1 MAALDTGILSLEH
14 NRQLTSWF
22 INDDPTTLVLT
33 PHHQQFS
40 GGAKKM
46 VADPDRDPLTVKMI
60 YPGGDGIVVTAD
72 STTRRFDFIIVADY
86 DAVIQI
92 WDSFDR
98 WKNHYVVEYVF
109 PYNGYEVKVGGSSH
123 GSEPDYG

>member
-1 MAALDTGILSLEH
+1 MTDIGIISLGT

-22 INDDPTTLVLT
+22 IDQDPTSVVFT
-33 PHHQQFS
+33 PHHQEWT

-46 VADPDRDPLTVKMI
+46 VSDPDRSAQIVKII
-60 YPGGDGIVVTAD
+60 YPGGDGIVIEEDHT
-72 STTRRFDFIIVADY
+72 SRRFDFIVVAEY
-86 DAVIQI
+86 DADIDL
-92 WDSFDR
+92 WDSFDHLA
-98 WKNHYVVEYVF
+98 NHYVVEYVF